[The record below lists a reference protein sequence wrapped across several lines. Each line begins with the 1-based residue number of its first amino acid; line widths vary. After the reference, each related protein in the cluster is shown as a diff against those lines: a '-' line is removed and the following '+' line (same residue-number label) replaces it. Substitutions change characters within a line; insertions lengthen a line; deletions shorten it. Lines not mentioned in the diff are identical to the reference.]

1 MVSRG
6 KEERFLHAVDFLAR
20 AGAVLTE
27 TGEAGTTKAAG
38 ADAGGRRDL
47 LTIEIHANWA
57 HSQKAQTLWDA
68 RSKALDHPG
77 LDDREAGSL

>member
-27 TGEAGTTKAAG
+27 AG
-38 ADAGGRRDL
+38 ADAGGRRDI

-57 HSQKAQTLWDA
+57 HSQKAQALWDA